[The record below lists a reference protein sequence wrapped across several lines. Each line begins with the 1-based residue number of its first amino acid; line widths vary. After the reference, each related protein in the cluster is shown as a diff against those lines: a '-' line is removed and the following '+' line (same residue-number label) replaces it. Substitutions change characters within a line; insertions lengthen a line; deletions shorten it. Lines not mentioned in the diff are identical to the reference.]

1 MHNNKLWNGNF
12 LLLCFSNFFMF
23 TSFYML
29 LPTLPVYL
37 VEHLDGTERQVGLII
52 AFFTTAQIFARPLAG
67 KWLDEIGRKKV
78 FLYAR
83 IAFFVLMFLYLNIPG
98 LLLFFLLRFIHGF
111 SFGIATTA
119 AGTMAADIVPSELRS
134 EGMGYYGAFVSLA
147 LVIGPSLGLWIV
159 NSGNFNI
166 LFIFC
171 CILGGIS
178 AFLGN
183 LIKVDDPT
191 LKKGG
196 NQKRSLIEKLVEPKV
211 MLICIV
217 AVMILSVYGGIVSF
231 ISLYAKELKMVEA
244 SGYFFTVYSLVLLVI
259 RPITGKISDK
269 YGAYFVIYPGMLL
282 CIVGTVVLSQS
293 NTLTIFLLSAFLISL
308 GLGSIQPSLQALV
321 INAVPSERRGAATA
335 TYLMSIDLGIAGGA
349 FVLGIIANYIG
360 YSGMFLSSSLFVL
373 VGLIFYGLYQF
384 RQVKIRNEQLHQET
398 KNSITTEI
406 E

>member
-1 MHNNKLWNGNF
+1 MKNNNKLWNGNF

-29 LPTLPVYL
+29 LPTLPVFL

-98 LLLFFLLRFIHGF
+98 LLLFFLLRLIHGF

-119 AGTMAADIVPSELRS
+119 SGTMAADVVPSERRA

-147 LVIGPSLGLWIV
+147 LVIGPSLGVWIM
-159 NSGNFNI
+159 NSGNFNV

-171 CILGGIS
+171 CVLGGIS

-183 LIKVDDPT
+183 LIKVDDHT
-191 LKKGG
+191 QKNGG
-196 NQKRSLIEKLVEPKV
+196 DQKRSLMEKLVEPKV
-211 MLICIV
+211 IHICIV
-217 AVMILSVYGGIVSF
+217 SVMIVSVYGGIVSF

-244 SGYFFTVYSLVLLVI
+244 SGYFFAVYSCVLLVI
-259 RPITGKISDK
+259 RPLTGKISDK
-269 YGAYFVIYPGMLL
+269 YGASFVIYPGMLL
-282 CIVGTVVLSQS
+282 CIVGTFVLSQS

-321 INAVPSERRGAATA
+321 IDAVPSERRGAAIA
-335 TYLMSIDLGIAGGA
+335 TYLMSVDLGIAGGA
-349 FVLGIIANYIG
+349 FVLGTIANYIG
-360 YSGMFLSSSLFVL
+360 YSGMFLSSSLFVF
-373 VGLIFYGLYQF
+373 VGLLVYGLYQL
-384 RQVKIRNEQLHQET
+384 RQVKMRKEEFLQDT
-398 KNSITTEI
+398 KNSSAL
-406 E
+406 